1 MKRQNLKAF
10 SIIEISVAILV
21 IGILVAGITQASRLV
36 GESGLRVARNLTTN
50 SWVASLDRLVFWY
63 EPTLERGFSTT
74 KAVDKAVISDWNDN
88 NPQNV

>member
-50 SWVASLDRLVFWY
+50 S
-63 EPTLERGFSTT
+63 
-74 KAVDKAVISDWNDN
+74 
-88 NPQNV
+88 